1 MECRQCGVY
10 SVHHVVI
17 AEYVPHLQLTRMHST
32 CYAML
37 AVHNTACC
45 IYMHMYCNR
54 WIFFYVTKCIAPASA
69 VSSASTLHGRG
80 PVVGGN
86 PANPPSKANLSKNQ
100 KKRLKKKLKKQQQKE
115 EVRVRDRDKEDS
127 DRTEDVPD
135 GGKEEKEADKDEL
148 PAAMGEGRMN
158 GCTAGSTSGSSMDTY
173 STPVSTEGQPTAQKM
188 TADKQRDGTGT
199 WHWPHSLLLD
209 TVACVKLCI
218 SFVQNVFQC
227 M

>member
-1 MECRQCGVY
+1 
-10 SVHHVVI
+10 
-17 AEYVPHLQLTRMHST
+17 MHST
-32 CYAML
+32 CYAMH
-37 AVHNTACC
+37 AVHNIACC
-45 IYMHMYCNR
+45 LCMHMYCNR
-54 WIFFYVTKCIAPASA
+54 WTFFYVATCLPAALA

-115 EVRVRDRDKEDS
+115 EDRVQDRGKEDS
-127 DRTEDVPD
+127 GRTEDVAD
-135 GGKEEKEADKDEL
+135 GEKEEKEADRDGL
-148 PAAMGEGRMN
+148 PPAVGEGRMN

-199 WHWPHSLLLD
+199 WHWPRSLLHD

-218 SFVQNVFQC
+218 SLCRTSFNAC
-227 M
+227 E